1 MHHILGLHKLFYIL
15 NQTLNPKLECG
26 KGYFVQLKKIIFLK
40 NKISFKKK
48 LNLV

>member
-26 KGYFVQLKKIIFLK
+26 NGYFVQLKRNHIFE
-40 NKISFKKK
+40 NKINFKKK
-48 LNLV
+48 FNLV